1 MNAKVWVKW
10 REYIQGK
17 KKQTEI
23 LIFEKLKTK
32 MFGFLFFCF
41 LPEMI
46 NYLNPAT

>member
-17 KKQTEI
+17 KKTWNPHFWEA
-23 LIFEKLKTK
+23 ENENVC
-32 MFGFLFFCF
+32 FGFF

>member
-17 KKQTEI
+17 KTPEI

-32 MFGFLFFCF
+32 MFVFFLF

>member
-17 KKQTEI
+17 KKTEI

-32 MFGFLFFCF
+32 MFVLGFF

>member
-1 MNAKVWVKW
+1 MKGIHS
-10 REYIQGK
+10 REK
-17 KKQTEI
+17 KPEI

-32 MFGFLFFCF
+32 MFVLGFF

>member
-17 KKQTEI
+17 KNPEI

-32 MFGFLFFCF
+32 MFGFFFAR
-41 LPEMI
+41 
-46 NYLNPAT
+46 ND